1 MLEIGTSL
9 RRARIGAG
17 LEVAE
22 VEGATMIPARYLDAL
37 ENEEFERLPPGP
49 YRRSFLR
56 EYAEFLG
63 LEGGRL
69 VDEYELRFAPPE
81 DEPPP
86 AAAISWI
93 DRVVDEATPG
103 RLAAVALLAVVG
115 VAVWL
120 LGGSGTTGKS
130 PPVAS
135 PSPPAAPRHRAATVT
150 RPPLASSG
158 PPPAT
163 RARRAPSVLFLKAA
177 RGPCWLS
184 VRVGSSS
191 GVTLYSRT
199 LAPGSSVR
207 FGLHRALWIRVG
219 APWNLDA
226 LIGHRLVTSSLPSRT
241 GNFVATSGGLRSAG

>member
-17 LEVAE
+17 LEVTE

-56 EYAEFLG
+56 EYADFLG
-63 LEGGRL
+63 LEGGKL

-86 AAAISWI
+86 AAQHSWV
-93 DRVVDEATPG
+93 DRVLDEATPG

-120 LGGSGTTGKS
+120 LGGSSGTGRA

-135 PSPPAAPRHRAATVT
+135 PPAAARHRTATAP
-150 RPPLASSG
+150 RPPLAPSA
-158 PPPAT
+158 PPSAKHV
-163 RARRAPSVLFLKAA
+163 RRAASVLLLKAT

-199 LAPGSSVR
+199 LPPGSSVR

-241 GNFVATSGGLRSAG
+241 ANIVATSGGLRPAG